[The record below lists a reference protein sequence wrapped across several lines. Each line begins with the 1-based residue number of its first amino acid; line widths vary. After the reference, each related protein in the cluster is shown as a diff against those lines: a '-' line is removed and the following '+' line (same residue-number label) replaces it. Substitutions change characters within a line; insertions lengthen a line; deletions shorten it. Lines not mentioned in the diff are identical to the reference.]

1 MKCFALP
8 FSSINIIL
16 RNCIGFAM
24 SKLLPTRHKIDNWST
39 WYNEDGLTATEGNVD
54 KVWEDIYREN
64 ESFGIYLIEKVQRKD
79 DVN

>member
-1 MKCFALP
+1 MG
-8 FSSINIIL
+8 
-16 RNCIGFAM
+16 R
-24 SKLLPTRHKIDNWST
+24 ST
-39 WYNEDGLTATEGNVD
+39 GTEGKVD